1 MAILVVIGGIQH
13 LARRSCII
21 VLALALC
28 ACVSNGGHSNLSR
41 PAPAPAP
48 SPPPALP
55 PPPSPPR
62 PADGLW
68 AILDP
73 GCAKPDRLDT
83 HQWPRC
89 ASPFWISHESALIVG
104 SRPGPK
110 GSAPSASF
118 RVDVRLTAGDPLI
131 VQVGTPQ
138 DGYVFLALD
147 KLDRD
152 DSGLLVGAIGSAFAC
167 HGAAGGPISLK
178 PITGGCELVSEEELR
193 RAARET
199 LQDETGLS
207 RVAWVAPGAP

>member
-1 MAILVVIGGIQH
+1 MAILVVSGGIQH
-13 LARRSCII
+13 LARHGGII

-28 ACVSNGGHSNLSR
+28 ACVSNGGHRTPGPATPS
-41 PAPAPAP
+41 APAP
-48 SPPPALP
+48 PPAPP

-118 RVDVRLTAGDPLI
+118 RVGVRLTAGDPLI

-152 DSGLLVGAIGSAFAC
+152 ASGLLVGAIGSAFAC
-167 HGAAGGPISLK
+167 HGAAAGSISLK
-178 PITGGCELVSEEELR
+178 PITGGCELVPEEELR

-199 LQDETGLS
+199 LQDETGLT